1 MFSGYSVHERVQ
13 IKKYN
18 LSLFM
23 SRMKRPLGL
32 FPVIVILRRDLNER
46 AINWRTG
53 FDGFNVQNGADRR
66 AK

>member
-18 LSLFM
+18 FF
-23 SRMKRPLGL
+23 RMKRPLGL